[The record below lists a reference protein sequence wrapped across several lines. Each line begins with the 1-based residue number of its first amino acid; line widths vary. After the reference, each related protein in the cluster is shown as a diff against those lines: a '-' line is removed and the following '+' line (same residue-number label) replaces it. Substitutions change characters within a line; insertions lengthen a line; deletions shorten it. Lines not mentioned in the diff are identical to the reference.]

1 MLTIPSLDLFGNLL
15 RDTDPAL
22 SGARN
27 PHVLYVNEGCC
38 APGALTSHNEL
49 RFPKR
54 SIVNNDVASRLF
66 AVVRLE

>member
-1 MLTIPSLDLFGNLL
+1 MKLLIFILDLFGNLL

-27 PHVLYVNEGCC
+27 PHVLYINEGCC
-38 APGALTSHNEL
+38 ALSALTRHNEL

-54 SIVNNDVASRLF
+54 SI
-66 AVVRLE
+66 